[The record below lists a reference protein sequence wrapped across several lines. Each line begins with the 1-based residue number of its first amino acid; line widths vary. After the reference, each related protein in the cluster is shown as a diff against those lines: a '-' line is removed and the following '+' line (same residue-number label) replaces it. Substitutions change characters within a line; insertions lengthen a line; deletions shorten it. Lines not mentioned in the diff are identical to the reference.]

1 MSIPHI
7 TSRKNLTKNRRH
19 QEGHNRVKHKNK
31 KEIDRSNRPMVLY
44 GKKEAK
50 TIKKYDA
57 ANSSSQMLMGI
68 SAVNG
73 AVTLR

>member
-1 MSIPHI
+1 
-7 TSRKNLTKNRRH
+7 
-19 QEGHNRVKHKNK
+19 
-31 KEIDRSNRPMVLY
+31 MVLY

-57 ANSSSQMLMGI
+57 ANSSSQMLMGS